1 MFNDWTVRSPF
12 LATSLMRVLK
22 PLAVCSTLDALL
34 MDASAFLVFSVT
46 LALIESAVCVSEEFV
61 A

>member
-1 MFNDWTVRSPF
+1 
-12 LATSLMRVLK
+12 MRVLK

-34 MDASAFLVFSVT
+34 MAASAFLAVSVT
-46 LALIESAVCVSEEFV
+46 LALIESAVCDRLLFV